1 MKPTIDH
8 NHDKL
13 LDLTTPKNVPTTK
26 SNDGLYTDP
35 KLLEMIRKDL

>member
-1 MKPTIDH
+1 M
-8 NHDKL
+8 L
-13 LDLTTPKNVPTTK
+13 ELTTPKNLPTK